1 MQLDRDAL
9 VDTAARVIRR
19 VGDDLLSKVRE
30 AHEALQDDDDADAL
44 HDYRVALRRLRSW
57 IRDFEK
63 ELGDTLRRKQSRRLG
78 RLADAT
84 RESRDLEVHITLVEK
99 FAHASRKK
107 NRAGI
112 EWLLEELRAR
122 KARADLTLRR
132 TLDKDF
138 DRAVTAVGKSFRRYT
153 ARVDEGARPFARV
166 ASELVRSRCEAARD
180 AMARVK
186 SIGDRAEAHEARI
199 EAKRLRYLLE
209 PLGDCIDGVED
220 IVTQLSELQDVLG
233 ALHDAQLFGS
243 EIARHVAEVL
253 ASTNGNTAAAN
264 RHASNERDRA
274 EGLLALSRRL
284 RRDEQS
290 AFARVE
296 SEWLIESA
304 LPLWNEVEGVA
315 VRLKEMAKEGRE
327 VERKF
332 LLTALPADVRPV
344 EVIEVDQGY
353 LPGERL
359 VERVRRVRA
368 PDHAEYYRTVKV
380 GHGLDRMELEE
391 PTTEQVFHALWPLTK
406 GRRVL
411 KRRHRIEDDGRKW
424 EIDEFLDRA
433 LIVAEVEIE
442 DPGDTVAIPDWLES
456 IVDRDVTDEDEYSNQ
471 RLAR

>member
-1 MQLDRDAL
+1 
-9 VDTAARVIRR
+9 V
-19 VGDDLLSKVRE
+19 
-30 AHEALQDDDDADAL
+30 
-44 HDYRVALRRLRSW
+44 
-57 IRDFEK
+57 
-63 ELGDTLRRKQSRRLG
+63 
-78 RLADAT
+78 
-84 RESRDLEVHITLVEK
+84 
-99 FAHASRKK
+99 
-107 NRAGI
+107 
-112 EWLLEELRAR
+112 
-122 KARADLTLRR
+122 
-132 TLDKDF
+132 
-138 DRAVTAVGKSFRRYT
+138 
-153 ARVDEGARPFARV
+153 
-166 ASELVRSRCEAARD
+166 
-180 AMARVK
+180 ARVK

-253 ASTNGNTAAAN
+253 ASTNGNTPAAN
-264 RHASNERDRA
+264 RHANSERDRA

-290 AFARVE
+290 AFAHVE
-296 SEWLIESA
+296 SEWLIDSA

-315 VRLKEMAKEGRE
+315 VRLKAMAKEGRE
-327 VERKF
+327 VERKY

-442 DPGDTVAIPDWLES
+442 DPGDTVAIPEWLES

-471 RLAR
+471 NLAR